1 MTKTLLKFLRIA
13 NELGFE
19 RTDLYF
25 MIGLPK
31 QTVESAVKTAEFS
44 GNMVSEKISTFI
56 VSLAPFVDPRSM
68 AFESPE
74 NLATKPSIGH

>member
-1 MTKTLLKFLRIA
+1 
-13 NELGFE
+13 
-19 RTDLYF
+19 